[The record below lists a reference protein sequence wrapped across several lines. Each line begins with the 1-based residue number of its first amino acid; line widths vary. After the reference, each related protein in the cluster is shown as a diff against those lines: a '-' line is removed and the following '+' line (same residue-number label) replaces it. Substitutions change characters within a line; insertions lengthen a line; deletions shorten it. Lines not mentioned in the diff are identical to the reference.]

1 MCSYCST
8 PSFFLEL
15 FELLSRAQSSRV
27 DDQRGLLRK
36 EDLVLPDF
44 LRLNPHSEPQ
54 PPCCSTPTSHKPGH
68 TTTVTLPQPLKHSS
82 SNGHPHSS
90 THESPPLSPILRSFC
105 PQNPDEEGLG
115 DLTLVGEGDI
125 TSPNSTLLP
134 PPPSS
139 PPPYEGSLP
148 EANFTPPPCVHRQP
162 SPGISPT
169 WLAVS
174 MFVCAWWIVVLNG
187 LVEY

>member
-1 MCSYCST
+1 M
-8 PSFFLEL
+8 

-44 LRLNPHSEPQ
+44 LRINPEPQ

-68 TTTVTLPQPLKHSS
+68 TTITVPLPPKPSS
-82 SNGHPHSS
+82 SNGQPPSP
-90 THESPPLSPILRSFC
+90 THESSPFTAPLSPILRSFC
-105 PQNPDEEGLG
+105 PQNQDDEGLG

-134 PPPSS
+134 APPSS

-148 EANFTPPPCVHRQP
+148 EAKFTPPPCVHRQQ

-169 WLAVS
+169 
-174 MFVCAWWIVVLNG
+174 
-187 LVEY
+187 